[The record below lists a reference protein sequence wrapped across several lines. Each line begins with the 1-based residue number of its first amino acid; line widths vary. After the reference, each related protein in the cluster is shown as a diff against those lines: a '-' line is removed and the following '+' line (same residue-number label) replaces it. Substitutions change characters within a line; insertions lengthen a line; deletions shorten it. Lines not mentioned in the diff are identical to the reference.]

1 MARQKSTS
9 DPSSSPKKS
18 QKKQHQDYNNVI
30 QENLNEIL
38 EVLTKKVLNL
48 GQLKTNNLKDK
59 TLRRTLYRKPDILL
73 AELDEAGN
81 HIRTIHAEV
90 HLKDEE
96 EIGYRSGEYAMME
109 YREFRK
115 PVKIF
120 IIYIGNGRSRNIPTF
135 LDGGCVRA
143 EIVLIHINAISVEA
157 FIHSDRPGEVV
168 LGVLGDFGGEQAEK
182 VIQKIIAQ
190 LRTLIQD
197 QESLQK
203 YCKQLE
209 ILSNIRNFQP
219 ETIKQ
224 LSAMPIMYDL
234 KTDMRY
240 QQGHEEGREEGLM
253 NGIEKGIEQGIE
265 KGIKEGRE
273 EGFTEGIEKGREE
286 AVTAAIERVMHK
298 FPHFSDQ
305 EIADI
310 FELLVE
316 RITEV
321 RTSLSER
328 QATAEEQDK

>member
-1 MARQKSTS
+1 
-9 DPSSSPKKS
+9 
-18 QKKQHQDYNNVI
+18 
-30 QENLNEIL
+30 
-38 EVLTKKVLNL
+38 
-48 GQLKTNNLKDK
+48 
-59 TLRRTLYRKPDILL
+59 
-73 AELDEAGN
+73 
-81 HIRTIHAEV
+81 
-90 HLKDEE
+90 
-96 EIGYRSGEYAMME
+96 
-109 YREFRK
+109 
-115 PVKIF
+115 
-120 IIYIGNGRSRNIPTF
+120 
-135 LDGGCVRA
+135 
-143 EIVLIHINAISVEA
+143 
-157 FIHSDRPGEVV
+157 
-168 LGVLGDFGGEQAEK
+168 
-182 VIQKIIAQ
+182 
-190 LRTLIQD
+190 
-197 QESLQK
+197 
-203 YCKQLE
+203 LE